1 MLELLMNE
9 FDPERILD
17 KVRAHLKGL
26 LKAKKFNTQMLEHL
40 LSMQE
45 YRRLFRL
52 FLSKAAVEWIE
63 RGRMGEKTIYLDTV
77 RYLTE
82 YVNGDLKTRLK
93 FSYHR

>member
-1 MLELLMNE
+1 
-9 FDPERILD
+9 
-17 KVRAHLKGL
+17 
-26 LKAKKFNTQMLEHL
+26 
-40 LSMQE
+40 MQE